1 METCLKLERVK
12 RFPLMN
18 KYLFLNDEN
27 ITELGTLFML
37 FKLCNDLFKITFLRL
52 ADDKI
57 ISNNIT
63 TASMFALK
71 TE

>member
-1 METCLKLERVK
+1 MKMCLKLERVK

-37 FKLCNDLFKITFLRL
+37 FKVWNDLFKIPFLRL
-52 ADDKI
+52 VDDNI
-57 ISNNIT
+57 ISYNIKT
-63 TASMFALK
+63 PSALALK
-71 TE
+71 SE

>member
-1 METCLKLERVK
+1 
-12 RFPLMN
+12 MN

-37 FKLCNDLFKITFLRL
+37 FIVCNDLFKIPFLRL
-52 ADDKI
+52 VDDNI
-57 ISNNIT
+57 ISNNIKT
-63 TASMFALK
+63 PSVFALK